1 MGDFVNAK
9 KQGARSLHEPI
20 TDFVLYEPETEAVL
34 VVESDKPVKKT
45 RRVAKSSEIT
55 EALAA
60 R

>member
-9 KQGARSLHEPI
+9 KQGALSLHEPI

-34 VVESDKPVKKT
+34 VVESDKPAKKT
-45 RRVAKSSEIT
+45 RRVAKSSELT
-55 EALAA
+55 EAIAA